1 MEEQGTGTILEYA
14 RTQTRDFTE
23 FPFQTADALVFA
35 LLSYD
40 RIPQSVPHLKSLV
53 ARYGSLSRRVR
64 SFDWRHP
71 VASAQAIVRV
81 PFDGPTMRQ
90 VEQELTLYE
99 EHHPYLE
106 EHAGF
111 VPAGTPRQFYR
122 SIAHNPRF
130 AVTRVNAA
138 DERFDLDQ
146 QTQFAAMTFLLPTGT
161 LVVAFRG
168 TDDSLI
174 GWKEDFNMAFT
185 YPVPA
190 QKQAADYLER
200 VGALWNGE
208 IVLTGHSKGGN
219 LAIYAAMNAP
229 DAIKDRI
236 TRIYTLDGPGFS
248 PEVIHSYE
256 YSTVVHRITRVI
268 PDGSIIGM
276 LLAHSPHAHRIVVK
290 SSADGL
296 MQHSCYT
303 WLMHGDH
310 FVQVPDVTPT
320 SQTFAEAM
328 NSWLGGMTQR
338 QREHGVEALFRVLT
352 SSGHGTITELM
363 TAGPRII
370 PDMLGSY
377 VGLSSEERKYIN
389 QALWMFAG
397 ATFHH

>member
-1 MEEQGTGTILEYA
+1 
-14 RTQTRDFTE
+14 
-23 FPFQTADALVFA
+23 
-35 LLSYD
+35 
-40 RIPQSVPHLKSLV
+40 
-53 ARYGSLSRRVR
+53 
-64 SFDWRHP
+64 
-71 VASAQAIVRV
+71 
-81 PFDGPTMRQ
+81 
-90 VEQELTLYE
+90 
-99 EHHPYLE
+99 
-106 EHAGF
+106 
-111 VPAGTPRQFYR
+111 
-122 SIAHNPRF
+122 
-130 AVTRVNAA
+130 
-138 DERFDLDQ
+138 
-146 QTQFAAMTFLLPTGT
+146 
-161 LVVAFRG
+161 
-168 TDDSLI
+168 
-174 GWKEDFNMAFT
+174 MAFT

-377 VGLSSEERKYIN
+377 VGLSGEERKYIN

>member
-1 MEEQGTGTILEYA
+1 
-14 RTQTRDFTE
+14 
-23 FPFQTADALVFA
+23 
-35 LLSYD
+35 
-40 RIPQSVPHLKSLV
+40 
-53 ARYGSLSRRVR
+53 
-64 SFDWRHP
+64 
-71 VASAQAIVRV
+71 
-81 PFDGPTMRQ
+81 
-90 VEQELTLYE
+90 
-99 EHHPYLE
+99 
-106 EHAGF
+106 
-111 VPAGTPRQFYR
+111 
-122 SIAHNPRF
+122 
-130 AVTRVNAA
+130 
-138 DERFDLDQ
+138 
-146 QTQFAAMTFLLPTGT
+146 
-161 LVVAFRG
+161 
-168 TDDSLI
+168 
-174 GWKEDFNMAFT
+174 
-185 YPVPA
+185 
-190 QKQAADYLER
+190 
-200 VGALWNGE
+200 
-208 IVLTGHSKGGN
+208 
-219 LAIYAAMNAP
+219 MNAP

-338 QREHGVEALFRVLT
+338 QRKIRASQMVLD
-352 SSGHGTITELM
+352 ELSHHLRLDIPLS
-363 TAGPRII
+363 ADAPSVAPVPHRII

-377 VGLSSEERKYIN
+377 VGLSGEERKYIN